1 MTNKEIQEAATRLLE
16 GQTVIID
23 EVKFKALE
31 VTERRIPCF
40 LCQYFDSCTENMCD
54 VCVELEMSTNS
65 FYRLDSV
72 DEDNEEESRK

>member
-23 EVKFKALE
+23 DMKLKAVE

-40 LCQYFDSCTENMCD
+40 LCQYVDTCTENMCD
-54 VCVELEMSTNS
+54 VCVELEMSNYN
-65 FYRLDSV
+65 FYKLDSV
-72 DEDNEEESRK
+72 DEDNEEEI